1 MLNCRFFVLELKHF
15 SNYAK
20 DMRIIQFIYELA
32 SLYSECM
39 LGTLLP
45 CLIMLRECEVDLEPF
60 VPLPG
65 QYVICFIIIL
75 CCM

>member
-1 MLNCRFFVLELKHF
+1 
-15 SNYAK
+15 
-20 DMRIIQFIYELA
+20 MRIIQLISFIYELA
-32 SLYSECM
+32 SLYSECMVAM

-65 QYVICFIIIL
+65 QYVIYVL
-75 CCM
+75 